1 MSSSYLRPAY
11 QLMLKGVSI
20 FEEVPEDIEEN
31 IEMDMYYVW
40 RFMLY
45 AGVIVAVIIL
55 LGLLYCNEN
64 PNECKLFK
72 KPSVNLENPTKYA
85 GSFNNALRKRMF
97 DATAIGSVRVSQG
110 IPPVTTTISQGIPP
124 EIPQGESKEMSK
136 SISADNGM
144 GQSRDTSAVLSS

>member
-110 IPPVTTTISQGIPP
+110 IPP